1 MDEIINGIQQIGIG
15 VSDTKSVFN
24 WYRRHLG
31 FDILLFRDEAIA
43 TLMTQYTNGM
53 PQRRDAYLSL
63 NMRGGG
69 GLEIWQFK
77 DRIPN
82 PPANPIKFGDLG
94 INAMKIRTVD
104 IVQTYKELEA
114 LGLTYLSEIIISNSQ
129 GNNFYFDDPWQNKVQ
144 IIEDTYSFTNTRYY
158 SGGVMGVVIGVS
170 NINASMLFYGGL
182 LGYSKVLSDE
192 TLENQSTD
200 NQKRGKSRRV
210 ILQHKRNT
218 YGGFGALLGPTQIE
232 LVQALDRTPKRIYEN
247 RLWGDLGYI
256 HICFDISGMDKLRE
270 KAKAMNHP
278 FTVDSASGFD
288 MGDAAGHFSYIEDP
302 DGTLIEFVETHRV
315 PVLKSLGLHLNL
327 QNRNPQRPLPKWLV
341 KTLGFHRISKDL

>member
-24 WYRRHLG
+24 WYRKHLG
-31 FDILLFRDEAIA
+31 FDILLFKDEATA
-43 TLMTQYTNGM
+43 NLMTHYTNGV

-77 DRIPN
+77 DREPN
-82 PPANPIKFGDLG
+82 PPPRPIQLGDLG
-94 INAMKIRTVD
+94 INAMKIRTAD
-104 IVQTYKELEA
+104 IGQTYKELEA
-114 LGLTYLSEIIISNSQ
+114 LGLTYLSELINYGSQ
-129 GNNFYFDDPWQNKVQ
+129 FKYFYFDDPWQNRVQ
-144 IIEDTYSFTNTRYY
+144 IIQDDYSFTNTKFCC
-158 SGGVMGVVIGVS
+158 GGVMGVVMGVFNMDVS
-170 NINASMLFYGGL
+170 IPFYSDL
-182 LGYSKVLSDE
+182 LGYSKVVSDE
-192 TLENQSTD
+192 IIESSSAD
-200 NQKRGKSRRV
+200 NQKSEKSRRV

-218 YGGFGALLGPTQIE
+218 YGGFGELLGPSQIE
-232 LVQALDRTPKRIYEN
+232 LVQVLDRTPKKIYEN

-315 PVLKSLGLHLNL
+315 PVLKSLGLYLNL